1 MSYGFTESSFS
12 AAVKTGRGRF
22 MEMIMSAI
30 SSAPAA
36 ARDTALHSWAGA
48 PAADALKRW
57 WVAYL
62 TWRIERA
69 ATIRLW
75 SLSDLELKDMGLTR
89 SNITGAVRGENRAD
103 GEGR

>member
-1 MSYGFTESSFS
+1 MSYGFTQSTFS

-36 ARDTALHSWAGA
+36 ARDTARHSWAGA
-48 PAADALKRW
+48 PAAALKRW

-89 SNITGAVRGENRAD
+89 SNITGAVRGENHAV
-103 GEGR
+103 GAGR